1 METTCTNCK
10 KEVDALKAKCA
21 ACGLTLT
28 LEPDE
33 ARRARSLRMPSLGAL
48 LFTQGWTLGAR
59 TYLLFLLSLI
69 PVVGLGVLVV
79 AVLFGRRLSWKHGE
93 WASWEEFEERMH
105 WLDLL
110 SFAWVGILAIG
121 WLFLRK

>member
-1 METTCTNCK
+1 METICTNCK
-10 KEVDALKAKCA
+10 LEVDALKAKCA
-21 ACGLTLT
+21 ACGLTLV

-33 ARRARSLRMPSLGAL
+33 AKRARSLRMPSLGAL

-69 PVVGLGVLVV
+69 PVVGIGVLIV

-105 WLDLL
+105 WLDLM
-110 SFAWVGILAIG
+110 SFVWIGILAIA
-121 WLFLRK
+121 WIFLRK

>member
-1 METTCTNCK
+1 METTCSNCK
-10 KEVDALKAKCA
+10 LEVDALKAKCA

-48 LFTQGWTLGAR
+48 LFTQGFTLGAR

-69 PVVGLGVLVV
+69 PVVGIGVLIVS
-79 AVLFGRRLSWKHGE
+79 VLFGRRLSWKHGE
-93 WASWEEFEERMH
+93 WGSWEEFEERMR
-105 WLDLL
+105 WLDLMAI
-110 SFAWVGILAIG
+110 AWVGVLG
-121 WLFLRK
+121 GTWLFLRK

>member
-1 METTCTNCK
+1 MQTTCTNCK
-10 KEVDALKAKCA
+10 LEVDALKAKCA

-69 PVVGLGVLVV
+69 PVVGVGVLIVS
-79 AVLFGRRLSWKHGE
+79 VLFGRRLSWKHGE

-105 WLDLL
+105 WLDLM
-110 SFAWVGILAIG
+110 SFVWIGILAIV
-121 WLFLRK
+121 WIFLRK

>member
-10 KEVDALKAKCA
+10 LEVDALKAKCA
-21 ACGLTLT
+21 ACGLTLV

-33 ARRARSLRMPSLGAL
+33 AKRARSLRMPSLGAL

-69 PVVGLGVLVV
+69 PVVGIGVLVV

-110 SFAWVGILAIG
+110 SFAWIGIVAIA

>member
-1 METTCTNCK
+1 M
-10 KEVDALKAKCA
+10 KAKCA
-21 ACGLTLT
+21 ACGLTLV

-33 ARRARSLRMPSLGAL
+33 AKRARSLRMPSLGAL

-69 PVVGLGVLVV
+69 PVVGLGALVI

-110 SFAWVGILAIG
+110 SFVWIGILAII